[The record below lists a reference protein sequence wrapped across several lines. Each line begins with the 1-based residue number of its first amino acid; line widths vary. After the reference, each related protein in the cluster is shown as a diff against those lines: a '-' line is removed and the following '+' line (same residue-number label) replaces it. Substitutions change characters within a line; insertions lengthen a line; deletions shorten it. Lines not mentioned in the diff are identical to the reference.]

1 MKRQLAEFVR
11 AFALKWSIGSMI
23 KTLIAAVALTI
34 SLAGYADAQEAAYHH
49 THHHR
54 RHIFQP
60 APYSDALG
68 PSYQWSTVSPYAQ
81 YSPVGPTSQ
90 GFTAS
95 DSSCFDP
102 IKCAQTSG
110 HYAGR

>member
-1 MKRQLAEFVR
+1 MMRRLAEFVG
-11 AFALKWSIGSMI
+11 AFALRWSIDSMI

-34 SLAGYADAQEAAYHH
+34 GLAGYADAQEAAYHH
-49 THHHR
+49 YHHHR
-54 RHIFQP
+54 RHIVQP

-68 PSYQWSTVSPYAQ
+68 PANQWSPVSAYAQ

-90 GFTAS
+90 GFTAG